1 MSKKDLFGDD
11 IKTDVKQSDSE
22 DFASLF
28 ESSQKNQMRKLRPGD
43 SFKGEIL
50 SINKESVFVGTNT
63 PTDGA
68 LPVREILDENSQ
80 PKFKVG
86 EMIDVVVVRLKN
98 DEILLRYKGAGS
110 SSSDVDNL
118 EDAFDMELPVD
129 GKVLEAVKGGFRVQ
143 IHSQKAFCPIS
154 QIDLKFVTD
163 TASYI
168 GNKYSFI
175 ITQFDARNIVVSRR
189 KILELEKAEH
199 EGQFLLKHKVGD
211 IMDGT
216 VKRLEKF
223 GAFVELDGGV
233 EGLCHI
239 SEMGWSRISDPSEV
253 VRLEQVVSV
262 KIIRAEEENARLK
275 ISLSIKQGGGES
287 DPWLS
292 VTQKFSVGS
301 VVDGTVDKK
310 ESFGFF
316 VRIAPGITGLLP
328 KSKLKESPESQEYE
342 NKKKGDVIKVQID
355 QIMFEDRKISLRV
368 PSEVADESW
377 RGHQTNQKSF
387 GTMAD
392 LFKGLK
398 K

>member
-11 IKTDVKQSDSE
+11 STQTQSE

-43 SFKGEIL
+43 SLKGEIL
-50 SINKESVFVGTNT
+50 SISKESVFVSTNT
-63 PTDGA
+63 PTDGV
-68 LPVREILDENSQ
+68 LPLREILDAESN

-86 EMIDVVVVRLKN
+86 EMIDAVVVRLRS

-118 EDAFDMELPVD
+118 EDAFDMELPIE

-143 IHSQKAFCPIS
+143 IQSQKAFCPIS

-211 IMDGT
+211 ILDGT
-216 VKRLEKF
+216 IRRLEKF
-223 GAFVELDGGV
+223 GAFVELEGGV

-239 SEMGWSRISDPSEV
+239 SEMGWSRIADPSEV
-253 VRLEQVVSV
+253 VKLEQVVSV
-262 KIIRAEEENARLK
+262 KIIRAEEENSRLK

-292 VTQKFSVGS
+292 LTQKFSVGT
-301 VVDGTVDKK
+301 VTDGTIDKK

-328 KSKLKESPESQEYE
+328 KSKLKDSPEGPEYE
-342 NKKKGDVIKVQID
+342 NKKKGDIIKVQID
-355 QIMFEDRKISLRV
+355 QIMFEDRKIALRI
-368 PSEVADESW
+368 PSEIPDESW
-377 RGHQTNQKSF
+377 RGHQSNQKSF

>member
-11 IKTDVKQSDSE
+11 STQTQSE

-43 SFKGEIL
+43 SLKGEIL
-50 SINKESVFVGTNT
+50 SITKESVFVSTNT
-63 PTDGA
+63 PTDGV
-68 LPVREILDENSQ
+68 LPLREILDAESK

-86 EMIDVVVVRLKN
+86 EMIDAVVVRLRS

-118 EDAFDMELPVD
+118 EDAFDMELPIE

-143 IHSQKAFCPIS
+143 IQSQKAFCPIS

-211 IMDGT
+211 ILDGT
-216 VKRLEKF
+216 VRRLEKF
-223 GAFVELDGGV
+223 GAFVELEGGV

-239 SEMGWSRISDPSEV
+239 SEMGWSRIADPSEV
-253 VRLEQVVSV
+253 VKLEQVVSV
-262 KIIRAEEENARLK
+262 KIIRAEEENSRLK

-292 VTQKFSVGS
+292 LTQKFSVGT
-301 VVDGTVDKK
+301 VTDGTIDKK

-328 KSKLKESPESQEYE
+328 KSKLKDSPEGPEYE

-355 QIMFEDRKISLRV
+355 QIMFEDRKIALRI
-368 PSEVADESW
+368 PSEIPDESW
-377 RGHQTNQKSF
+377 RGHQSNQKSF

>member
-11 IKTDVKQSDSE
+11 VALSQSE
-22 DFASLF
+22 DFASMF
-28 ESSQKNQMRKLRPGD
+28 ESSQEKQMRKLRPGD

-50 SINKESVFVGTNT
+50 SINRDSVFVSTQT
-63 PTDGA
+63 PTDGV
-68 LPVREILDENSQ
+68 LPYREILDEEQN

-86 EMIDVVVVRLKN
+86 ELIDVVVVRLRS

-110 SSSDVDNL
+110 GSSSDVDNL
-118 EDAFDMELPVD
+118 EDAFDMELPLE

-199 EGQFLLKHKVGD
+199 EGEFLLKHKVGD

-216 VKRLEKF
+216 VRRLEKF
-223 GAFVELDGGV
+223 GAFVELEGGV

-262 KIIRAEEENARLK
+262 KIIRAEEENSRLK

-292 VTQKFSVGS
+292 VTQKFTVGT
-301 VVDGTVDKK
+301 VVDGTIDKK

-316 VRIAPGITGLLP
+316 IRIAPGITGLLP
-328 KSKLKESPESQEYE
+328 KSKLKESPDGQEYE
-342 NKKKGDVIKVQID
+342 NKKKGDVVKVQID

-368 PSEVADESW
+368 PSEIPDESW
-377 RGHQTNQKSF
+377 RGHQSNQKSF

-392 LFKGLK
+392 LFKGFK

>member
-11 IKTDVKQSDSE
+11 VSLSQSE
-22 DFASLF
+22 DFASMF
-28 ESSQKNQMRKLRPGD
+28 ENSQKNQMRKLRAGD
-43 SFKGEIL
+43 SIKGEVL
-50 SINKESVFVGTNT
+50 SINKESVFVSTNT
-63 PTDGA
+63 PTDGV
-68 LPVREILDENSQ
+68 LPLREILDENQ
-80 PKFKVG
+80 NPKFKVG
-86 EMIDVVVVRLKN
+86 DVIDAVVVRLRN
-98 DEILLRYKGAGS
+98 DEILLRYKGASSG

-118 EDAFDMELPVD
+118 EDAFDMELPVE
-129 GKVLEAVKGGFRVQ
+129 GKVLEVVKGGFRVQ
-143 IHSQKAFCPIS
+143 IQSQKAFCPVS
-154 QIDLKFVTD
+154 QIDSKFVTD
-163 TASYI
+163 TAAYV
-168 GNKYSFI
+168 GNRYSFI

-189 KILELEKAEH
+189 KILDLEKAEN

-211 IMDGT
+211 ILDGT
-216 VKRLEKF
+216 VRRLEKF
-223 GAFVELDGGV
+223 GAFVELEGGV

-262 KIIRAEEENARLK
+262 KIIRAEEENSRLK

-292 VTQKFSVGS
+292 VTQKFPVGT
-301 VVDGTVDKK
+301 VTDGTIDKK

-316 VRIAPGITGLLP
+316 IRIAPGITGLLP
-328 KSKLKESPESQEYE
+328 KSKLKESPEGQEYD
-342 NKKKGDVIKVQID
+342 NKKKGDVVKVQID
-355 QIMFEDRKISLRV
+355 QIMFEEHRISLRI
-368 PSEVADESW
+368 PSEIPDESW

-387 GTMAD
+387 GTMAE